1 MTTSI
6 HETGD
11 AQLQR
16 ETMSTVIRKISPF
29 VGLLFFVAFLD
40 RVNVSFAALTMKT
53 DLALSDVAYGTG
65 AGLFFI
71 GYFLAEIPSNMML
84 ERFGARRWLARIMIS
99 WGLISVAMAFVQGE
113 VSFYVLRFLLG
124 LGEAGFY
131 PGLMLYFTYWFP
143 VQYRARVIGFLMFA
157 IPIASFVGAPLS
169 TGIMTLFDGS
179 HGMPGWRWLF
189 VIEGLPAV
197 ILGLITVRY
206 LADNPL
212 KARWLRDDQK
222 SWLVN
227 KLEGERSL
235 AKAHAKGGWFRA
247 ISNPKVLCVVLI
259 LALNGLA
266 TNGVNFWLP
275 QLVKSFGL
283 STFQTGLVASIP
295 YGCAGIVVVLWGLHS
310 DLKRE
315 RVWHYAI
322 AGWIAAAGLFIAGF
336 TLDQPVL
343 NIAALTLAVIG
354 VNATQPAFWTM
365 TGLVLASTNAAAVG
379 FAFVNSLGNLTGYVG
394 PVLVGWLKQ
403 STGSFGT
410 ALLVLGCTTVVMG
423 ALPFTLRRYI
433 VEQERGG
440 EAPAQEMAQAL
451 NETSAASGKT
461 RVSA

>member
-1 MTTSI
+1 MSKATPASFRTTDDSP
-6 HETGD
+6 
-11 AQLQR
+11 LQR
-16 ETMSTVIRKISPF
+16 ETMSVVIRKISPF

-40 RVNVSFAALTMKT
+40 RVNVSFAAITMKT
-53 DLALSDVAYGTG
+53 DLGLSDVAYGTG

-99 WGLISVAMAFVQGE
+99 WGLISVAMAFVNSAT
-113 VSFYVLRFLLG
+113 SFYVLRFLLG

-143 VQYRARVIGFLMFA
+143 MRYRARVVGFLMFA
-157 IPIASFVGAPLS
+157 IPVASFVGAPLS
-169 TGIMTLFDGS
+169 TGLMTLLDGA
-179 HGMPGWRWLF
+179 HGLPGWRWLF
-189 VIEGLPAV
+189 VLEGLPAV
-197 ILGLITVRY
+197 ILGIATMRY

-212 KARWLRDDQK
+212 KARWLRNDQRA
-222 SWLVN
+222 WLIEV
-227 KLEGERSL
+227 LDGERAL
-235 AKAHAKGGWFRA
+235 AKVHAKGGWLAA
-247 ISNPKVLCVVLI
+247 ISNPKVLCVVLM

-295 YGCAGIVVVLWGLHS
+295 YGFAGIAVVFWGLHS
-310 DLKRE
+310 DFKRE

-322 AGWIAAAGLFIAGF
+322 AGWVAAAGLFIAGY
-336 TLDQPVL
+336 TLNQPVL

-365 TGLVLASTNAAAVG
+365 TGLVLAGTNAVAVG

-410 ALLVLGCTTVVMG
+410 ALFVLGCTTVLMG

-433 VEQERGG
+433 VEQEHG
-440 EAPAQEMAQAL
+440 
-451 NETSAASGKT
+451 SGT
-461 RVSA
+461 VAHAVSDKVRAGDPTGRA